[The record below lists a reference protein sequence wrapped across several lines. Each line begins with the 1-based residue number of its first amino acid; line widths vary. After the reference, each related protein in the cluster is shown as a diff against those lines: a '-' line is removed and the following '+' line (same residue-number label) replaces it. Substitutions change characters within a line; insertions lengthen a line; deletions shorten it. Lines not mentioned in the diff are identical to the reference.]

1 MAQPIREVMTPNPIC
16 LPANA
21 SIQEAARAIRD
32 HDVGD
37 VVVEKEGKLCGIVTD
52 RDLVVRAMAENKDI
66 GTTDLESVCSR
77 DVTTLTPDQTVK
89 EATDLMKEK
98 ALRRLPVMEK
108 GKVIGIVSLGD
119 IAVEKH
125 PKSAL
130 GKISAASANT

>member
-1 MAQPIREVMTPNPIC
+1 MAQPIREVMTPDPIC
-16 LPANA
+16 LPAKA
-21 SIQEAARAIRD
+21 SIQEAARTMRD
-32 HDVGD
+32 HNVGD

-98 ALRRLPVMEK
+98 ALRRLPVVEK